1 VRRRGLAPRFIGG
14 LLIVAGLCA
23 LAALMWWPVVRELF
37 GVEDYAP
44 EECPLDALDVVCLRN
59 GSALA
64 GHLDAVKDGA
74 LFLRGARLASA
85 IARMEKPD
93 SQQDIAI
100 ISMSNAAEIILR
112 GRYLA
117 TMPVAPR
124 IYLADGSILVAA
136 PLGLKGGYLVPKIRI
151 PGAGPLGI
159 EKIAFRLDGPIRPA
173 NGQEIEVP
181 RRCVN
186 GISFSEWRSP
196 FGAEGGN
203 RDVIRLRD
211 GAAIAGAIRGI
222 SPGQLA
228 IVKSA
233 DRSLQSV
240 DCAGI
245 RTVAFSG
252 GILSRYESGEAPS
265 CVVTVADGSRLKGK
279 IVSMDGSTMA
289 FISPLLGQ
297 LLIQRSAIERM
308 EFSSWAV
315 RDEFPLVLAGKDGQT
330 ILAVASYEGI
340 KRVIPTGSLEL
351 NISAAVSATPRD
363 TVLVPDERGNAV
375 YELDLDGKIVWQF
388 RSVEKPT
395 AAVRLP
401 TGNTLIC
408 DYGNDRVIEVSPGG
422 DVVWSVKAGG
432 AMDCCRMAR
441 GRTLIAENYSSRLVE
456 VNPAGNQV
464 WQAAG
469 LTDVMDAL
477 RQDDG
482 NTLVLCGSEEL
493 ALRKIAADG
502 SVLWEVKGFS
512 RPARILAGCKDR
524 VLVFEPAQRRLTIL
538 DNYGTR
544 SRVIELRLP
553 PRQ

>member
-1 VRRRGLAPRFIGG
+1 
-14 LLIVAGLCA
+14 
-23 LAALMWWPVVRELF
+23 LAALMWWPVARELF
-37 GVEDYAP
+37 GVEDYTP
-44 EECPLDALDVVCLRN
+44 EERPFDRLDVVYLRD
-59 GSALA
+59 GAALA
-64 GHLDAVKDGA
+64 GKIAAID
-74 LFLRGARLASA
+74 RGQLVLSAASA
-85 IARMEKPD
+85 ASETAAPKIDFPRA
-93 SQQDIAI
+93 
-100 ISMSNAAEIILR
+100 SMRLSEAAEIILR

-181 RRCVN
+181 KRCVN

-196 FGAEGGN
+196 LGAEAGN

-211 GAAIAGAIRGI
+211 GAVIAGAIRGI
-222 SPGQLA
+222 SPRQLA

-245 RTVAFSG
+245 RTITFSG
-252 GILSRYESGEAPS
+252 GLLSRHEPGEAPS
-265 CVVTVADGSRLKGK
+265 CVVTVADGSRLKGT
-279 IVSMDGSTMA
+279 IISMDDSAMA
-289 FISPLLGQ
+289 FVSPLLGE
-297 LLIQRSAIERM
+297 LSIQRSAIERV

-315 RDEFPLVLAGKDGQT
+315 RDEFPIVLADKDGQT
-330 ILAVASYEGI
+330 ILAVASHEGI

-363 TVLVPDERGNAV
+363 TVLVPDERANAV
-375 YELDLDGKIVWQF
+375 YELDLDGEIIWQF

-432 AMDCCRMAR
+432 AMDCSRGMR

-456 VNPAGNQV
+456 LDAAGKQA

-502 SVLWEVKGFS
+502 SVLWEVKGSPKGFS
-512 RPARILAGCKDR
+512 RPARILPAGKDR
-524 VLVFEPAQRRLTIL
+524 VLVLEPAQRRLTIL
-538 DNYGTR
+538 DNHGR
-544 SRVIELRLP
+544 QSRVIKLRLP
-553 PRQ
+553 SQE